1 MSDRSSPVAWV
12 WRQDRPPRWLSRAAL
27 TIAVTFLAVGLV
39 WGIFAQLKDLFII
52 VLSALFVAFAIEP
65 GVNWLATRGW
75 KRGLG
80 TAAIYAV
87 ALLVFIGLIAS
98 IGGLVVDQ
106 VAALANALPSVVSSL
121 SDFLHQ
127 HFNVNLTQELQK
139 LQNNLGSIGST
150 VASNA
155 LGIGATIVGSVF
167 DLLTVALFAFYL
179 AAQGPQFRRAVCSVL
194 PPARQIMVLQ
204 VWELAIA
211 KTAGFLYSRALL
223 AGVSAAAHA
232 VVFAIA
238 GIPYAITLG
247 LFVGV
252 VGQFIPTVGTYIG
265 AALPALV
272 ALSLSPTKALVV
284 IGFAVLYQ
292 QVENYVLTP
301 PLASRTMQL
310 HPAVAFGS
318 VIAGVTLIGPVGALL
333 ALPVTAT
340 VQAFVSS
347 YVRRHDLVESDL
359 LLDPMSKRQAARA
372 GAAADDS
379 DVSDVS
385 DDTDDTG
392 GLDDLDPGAN

>member
-1 MSDRSSPVAWV
+1 MSDRSAPVAWV

-27 TIAVTFLAVGLV
+27 TLAVVFLAVGIV
-39 WGIFAQLKDLFII
+39 WGVIAQLKDLFII
-52 VLSALFVAFAIEP
+52 LLSSLFVAFAIEP
-65 GVNWLATRGW
+65 GVNWLAKRGW

-80 TAAIYAV
+80 TAAIYLA
-87 ALLVFIGLIAS
+87 ALLVFSGLIAS

-106 VAALANALPSVVSSL
+106 VAALAKSLPSIVSSL
-121 SDFLHQ
+121 SDFMHQ
-127 HFNVNLTQELQK
+127 HFNVNLTQQLQK
-139 LQNNLGSIGST
+139 LENNLGTIGST

-155 LGIGATIVGSVF
+155 LGIGATVVGSVF
-167 DLLTVALFAFYL
+167 NLLTVLLFSFYL
-179 AAQGPQFRRAVCSVL
+179 AAEGPTFRRAVCSVL

-204 VWELAIA
+204 VWELAIS
-211 KTAGFLYSRALL
+211 KTAGFLYSRVLL
-223 AGVSAAAHA
+223 ALASGAAHA
-232 VVFAIA
+232 LVFAIA

-272 ALSLSPTKALVV
+272 ALSISPGKALVV
-284 IGFAVLYQ
+284 IGFAAIYQ
-292 QVENYVLTP
+292 QIENYVLTP

-318 VIAGVTLIGPVGALL
+318 VIVGVTLIGPVGALL
-333 ALPVTAT
+333 ALPLTAT

-347 YVRRHDLVESDL
+347 YVTRHQLVESDL

-372 GAAADDS
+372 EAELDDS
-379 DVSDVS
+379 
-385 DDTDDTG
+385 TDTG
-392 GLDDLDPGAN
+392 DTGDLPDPTQPSEPSVS